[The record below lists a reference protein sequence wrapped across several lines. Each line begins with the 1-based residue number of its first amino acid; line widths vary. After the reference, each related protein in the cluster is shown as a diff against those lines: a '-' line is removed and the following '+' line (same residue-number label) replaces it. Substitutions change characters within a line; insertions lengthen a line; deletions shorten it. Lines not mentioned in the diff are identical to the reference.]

1 MTVTIGSIRPDP
13 RSRSPLYLQ
22 LVQRIATSIELG
34 QWPGGGILPGER
46 HLCEELQVSRTT
58 LRKAIQVLAE
68 RGLIVSRQGS
78 GKYVSQQ
85 VTLGLTQLTG
95 FSDDMRARGWEPGAR
110 VLSAAIHPA
119 DAHEAA
125 ALRLVAGDRV
135 LRLVRLRMADGVPL
149 ALECAS
155 VSTRFLPDETAVG
168 SSLYAALEA
177 RGFKPVRAV
186 QHLRAA
192 AALPPD
198 AEHLGIE
205 AGTPVMHTVRCG
217 FLADDRPIE
226 FTRSVYRGDRY
237 EFVAD
242 LR

>member
-1 MTVTIGSIRPDP
+1 MTVTVGSIRPDP
-13 RSRSPLYLQ
+13 RARSPLYLQ

-34 QWPGGGILPGER
+34 QWPGGGVLPGER
-46 HLCEELQVSRTT
+46 QLCEELQVSRTT
-58 LRKAIQVLAE
+58 LRKAIQVLTE

-78 GKYVSQQ
+78 GNYVAQQ
-85 VTLGLTQLTG
+85 VMQGLTQLTS

-110 VLSAAIHPA
+110 VLSAGIHAA
-119 DAHEAA
+119 DALEAA
-125 ALRLVAGDRV
+125 ALRLNAEDRV

-149 ALECAS
+149 ALERAT
-155 VSTRFLPDETAVG
+155 VSTEYLPDPAVVG
-168 SSLYAALEA
+168 CSLYAALQD
-177 RGFKPVRAV
+177 RGLRPVRAV

-192 AALPPD
+192 AALPAD

-205 AGTPVMHTVRCG
+205 VGMPVMHTVRSS

-237 EFVAD
+237 DFVAD